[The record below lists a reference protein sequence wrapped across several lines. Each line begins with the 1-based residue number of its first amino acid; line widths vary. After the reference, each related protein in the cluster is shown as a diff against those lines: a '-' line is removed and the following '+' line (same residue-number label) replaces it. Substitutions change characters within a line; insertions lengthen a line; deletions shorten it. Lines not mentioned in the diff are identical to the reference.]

1 MATNK
6 LIPGF
11 VVWILLTSALIQ
23 TESHNNQFID
33 GPDSKLRNVTKE
45 PVVNSNTSKPMP
57 VGTAGN
63 TTLHSMPSSS
73 FEDNFDG
80 ISESEEVPRI
90 IYDQRQSG
98 RYNVHIVIKDVAI
111 FEMDRNKVVSK
122 M

>member
-23 TESHNNQFID
+23 TESLEQFID

-45 PVVNSNTSKPMP
+45 PVVDSNTSKPIP
-57 VGTAGN
+57 IGSVGS

-122 M
+122 I